1 MKRFLLSIP
10 LIASLFIFTSC
21 GDSHEKLMDDQL
33 SYIEEMTDIIDDVA
47 EGKLSS
53 SQGAEEIKEWGKK
66 GAKLMERKKALNE
79 EMSEEDLKALTKKYE
94 KRSQET
100 MKAYM
105 KAIQKL
111 HKSGRMTKEL
121 QEAMFNV
128 KD

>member
-66 GAKLMERKKALNE
+66 GAKLMALSPGATNRGQ
-79 EMSEEDLKALTKKYE
+79 SYT
-94 KRSQET
+94 RNV
-100 MKAYM
+100 
-105 KAIQKL
+105 AIVL
-111 HKSGRMTKEL
+111 WNGAEIL
-121 QEAMFNV
+121 
-128 KD
+128 D